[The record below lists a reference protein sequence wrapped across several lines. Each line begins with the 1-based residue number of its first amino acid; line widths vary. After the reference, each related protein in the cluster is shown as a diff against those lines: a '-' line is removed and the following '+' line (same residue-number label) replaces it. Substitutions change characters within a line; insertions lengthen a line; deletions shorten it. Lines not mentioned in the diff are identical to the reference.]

1 MHFRLSTPVNRK
13 GTRNHQLVKRLPLE
27 LRERMVGMRLDIPI
41 GDEPV
46 KTVTISPSMQAVRV
60 SLGTADPAEVKLRQG
75 EALGYLERVF
85 AAVRTGA
92 PVSLS
97 HRQVVALSGRLY
109 RSWASSEPGRGER
122 VMSVSVGGDDDG
134 TWDINDGDEL
144 VEWAAVF
151 ASLIARLDNA
161 ADKGDLEPVV
171 GSLIDRLLLA
181 EGIASV
187 DGNSRRMLLVEF
199 ARALRDA
206 WELRKRQAGGDYSP
220 DPKAERFPEWV
231 SPASSKPASRKGSLT
246 DIVEGWWGENKGRLK
261 VPTYEGYRNT
271 MKKLVAFVGHDDPAQ
286 LTRPDV
292 LRFKDQ
298 RLADG
303 ISINTVRDND
313 LVGLRAVFEW
323 AVGNDRMAS
332 NPAKGITLK
341 RAKPVRLREKSF
353 RPDEAK
359 AILKAALGER
369 HLGRRWVPWLM
380 AYTGARVGE
389 IGQLRRKDVVRIE
402 DGPGGEERWAIV
414 ITPEAGTVKTNE
426 ARAVPLHPHLVD
438 LGFIEFATK
447 IAKLKSPQGHL
458 FIRPNP
464 KTGDVRGP
472 LRGFKTHLAKF
483 VRNVVPDPN
492 VQPNHAWRHL
502 FITEC
507 RRQGIDEGTA
517 LMKVRL
523 SPDTGERAS
532 SSSTPPGRS
541 MITAATRAGTDRE
554 TVRRIRSPAAVST
567 ISRRPCANSV
577 ANSKGSGAWWWA

>member
-1 MHFRLSTPVNRK
+1 MNWTACATKWCNTGMHFRLSIPVNRK
-13 GTRNHQLVKRLPLE
+13 GTRNYQLVKRIPLD
-27 LRERMVGMRLDIPI
+27 LRKRMVGMRLDIPI

-46 KTVTISPSMQAVRV
+46 KTVVITPSTQAVRV

-92 PVSLS
+92 PISLS
-97 HRQVVALSGRLY
+97 HRQAVALSGRLY

-122 VMSVSVGGDDDG
+122 VMSVSVGDDEGPWEID
-134 TWDINDGDEL
+134 DGDEL
-144 VEWAAVF
+144 AEQWEAVF
-151 ASLIARLDNA
+151 ASLIARLDA
-161 ADKGDLEPVV
+161 ATEKGDLEPVF
-171 GSLIDRLLLA
+171 GALIDRLLLA
-181 EGIASV
+181 EGIGSV
-187 DGNSRRMLLVEF
+187 DARSRRLLLVEF
-199 ARALRDA
+199 GRALRDA
-206 WELRKRQAGGDYSP
+206 WEVRMRQATGDYSP

-231 SPASSKPASRKGSLT
+231 SPIASPTKAPTNGSLT
-246 DIVEGWWGENKGRLK
+246 DLIEGWWGENKGRLK
-261 VPTYEGYRNT
+261 VATYEGYRNT
-271 MKKLVAFVGHDDPAQ
+271 MKKLVAFVGHDDSAR

-292 LRFKDQ
+292 LRFKDH

-323 AVGNDRMAS
+323 AVANDRMAT

-369 HLGRRWVPWLM
+369 HLGRRWVPWVM

-389 IGQLRRKDVVRIE
+389 IGQLRRKDVVRTE

-426 ARAVPLHPHLVD
+426 ARTVPLHPHLVD

-483 VRNVVPDPN
+483 VRDVVPDPN

-507 RRQGIDEGTA
+507 RRQGIDEGMQHYLTGH
-517 LMKVRL
+517 
-523 SPDTGERAS
+523 SPTTVHERYGEQ
-532 SSSTPPGRS
+532 
-541 MITAATRAGTDRE
+541 AGLYEAILKLPRF
-554 TVRRIRSPAAVST
+554 VV
-567 ISRRPCANSV
+567 
-577 ANSKGSGAWWWA
+577 

>member
-1 MHFRLSTPVNRK
+1 MHFRLSIPVNRK
-13 GTRNHQLVKRLPLE
+13 GTRNYQLVKRLPLD
-27 LRERMVGMRLDIPI
+27 LRRRMVGMRLDIPI

-46 KTVTISPSMQAVRV
+46 KTVVITPSMQSVRV

-85 AAVRTGA
+85 AAVRTDA
-92 PVSLS
+92 PISLS
-97 HRQVVALSGRLY
+97 HRQAVALSGRLY

-122 VMSVSVGGDDDG
+122 VMSVSIGGDGDGPWEIDDG
-134 TWDINDGDEL
+134 EEL
-144 VEWAAVF
+144 EEHWETVF
-151 ASLIARLDNA
+151 GSLIARLDSA
-161 ADKGDLEPVV
+161 TDKGDLEPIF

-181 EGIASV
+181 EGIGSV
-187 DGNSRRMLLVEF
+187 DAKSRRLLLVEF
-199 ARALRDA
+199 GRALRDA
-206 WELRKRQAGGDYSP
+206 WDARRRQAGGDYSP
-220 DPKAERFPEWV
+220 DPKADRFPQWV
-231 SPASSKPASRKGSLT
+231 SPTATKPASKSDSLNAL
-246 DIVEGWWGENKGRLK
+246 VEGWWGENKGRLK
-261 VPTYEGYRNT
+261 IATYEGYRNT
-271 MKKLVAFVGHDDPAQ
+271 MKRLVAFVGHDDSSR
-286 LTRPDV
+286 LSRPDV

-323 AVGNDRMAS
+323 AVANDRMAS

-353 RPDEAK
+353 RPEEAT
-359 AILKAALGER
+359 AILKAALAER
-369 HLGRRWVPWLM
+369 HLGRHWVPWLM

-389 IGQLRRKDVVRIE
+389 MGQLRRKDVVRIE
-402 DGPGGEERWAIV
+402 DGPAGDKRWAIV

-426 ARAVPLHPHLVD
+426 ARTVPLHPHLVE
-438 LGFIEFATK
+438 LGFIEFASKT
-447 IAKLKSPQGHL
+447 AKPKSPDGHL

-483 VRNVVPDPN
+483 VRDVVPDPN

-507 RRQGIDEGTA
+507 RRQGIDEGMQHYLTGHSPTTVHERYGEQA
-517 LMKVRL
+517 GLYEAILKLPRFKV
-523 SPDTGERAS
+523 E
-532 SSSTPPGRS
+532 
-541 MITAATRAGTDRE
+541 
-554 TVRRIRSPAAVST
+554 
-567 ISRRPCANSV
+567 
-577 ANSKGSGAWWWA
+577 